1 MVAAPAPAQVSHT
14 SADYGGYA
22 TGTVLH
28 ADALEGGLGEEVLR
42 LADAEVSMSGASV
55 ASKGFTGAI
64 KNEEFPSVIDPSKA
78 AEPAELLV
86 VGGQSGHYPGNC
98 VLDLDTALRAA
109 RAFYVS
115 GRFEGAV
122 TWIRSYGVGDP
133 TGE

>member
-1 MVAAPAPAQVSHT
+1 MRATEVQQPQWDAVDAAIPDNLSRNDIYLVPDKADPATYLCV
-14 SADYGGYA
+14 GG
-22 TGTVLH
+22 
-28 ADALEGGLGEEVLR
+28 
-42 LADAEVSMSGASV
+42 GAGRYIV
-55 ASKGFTGAI
+55 TGAI